1 VVPLTVSPYVTI
13 DLGSTATKSISL
25 SLSGDDLDGGGA
37 CDSMKIKN
45 KYIYIDYNP
54 RNEFS

>member
-13 DLGSTATKSISL
+13 DLGSTATKPISL

-45 KYIYIDYNP
+45 KYIYI
-54 RNEFS
+54 